1 MLSHMVKRIKRL
13 VKEIIYD
20 PVRARIAYDLVIAI
34 FSLGFCWSLF
44 KLFSFPTASPYV
56 LFLYP
61 FIYVT
66 LNHLFGVYGPLKTAH
81 IILKILAL
89 LGSSTTALMLF
100 VFVGQPPLILIL
112 TTVFVSML
120 TIIPRIF
127 FNFGNTFHR
136 NTYIDTIVHDKLPV
150 LVVGGGGY
158 IGSHVVEKL
167 LKEGFKVHVFDKFI
181 YGKEVLSDLAKN
193 KNLELIE
200 GDISDIYSLTLALTD
215 VQAVIH
221 LAGLVGDP
229 ACALDDKL
237 TRHINIVSTRMLKE
251 SVKAFRI
258 PKFIFASSCSV
269 YGSSEE
275 EVNETSPLNP
285 VSLYARTKIDAE
297 NEIMQDQFDLFHPTV
312 LRFSTVFGHS
322 KKPRFDLVANLFA
335 AQAYY
340 DGVITVTGSNQ
351 WRPFVHVAD
360 VADAVVRIVQAPK
373 EKVSR
378 QVFNVGD
385 DRLNIT
391 IGDLA
396 KIVASVIKKSKKGK
410 KVKIL
415 VKDDVADRRNYH
427 VSFSKIKNIL
437 GFEAQHMLQDGIEE
451 IYDHFKK
458 GTYKKPYKNSYYSNA
473 EMAKQMKTEF
483 YSNDYQK
490 THFSLMAD
498 NS

>member
-1 MLSHMVKRIKRL
+1 MVKRIKRL

-44 KLFSFPTASPYV
+44 TLFAFPTVSPYV

-61 FIYVT
+61 CIYVS

-81 IILKILAL
+81 IVLKTLAL
-89 LGSSTTALMLF
+89 LGSSITALMLF

-112 TTVFVSML
+112 ATVFVSML
-120 TIIPRIF
+120 TVIPRVF
-127 FNFGNTFHR
+127 FNFGNTFHK

-158 IGSHVVEKL
+158 IGTHVVEKL
-167 LKEGFKVHVFDKFI
+167 LQAGFKVHVFDKFI
-181 YGKEVLSDLAKN
+181 YGKEVLSDFAKN

-258 PKFIFASSCSV
+258 PRFIFASSCSV
-269 YGSSEE
+269 YGSSED
-275 EVNETSPLNP
+275 EVNETSLLNP

-322 KKPRFDLVANLFA
+322 KKPRFDLVANFFA
-335 AQAYY
+335 AQAYH
-340 DGVITVTGSNQ
+340 DGIITVTGSNQ

-360 VADAVVRIVQAPK
+360 VADAVVRVVQAPK

-396 KIVASVIKKSKKGK
+396 KVVASVIKKSKKGK

-415 VKDDVADRRNYH
+415 VKNDVADRRNYH
-427 VSFSKIKNIL
+427 VSFSKIKNTL
-437 GFEAQHMLQDGIEE
+437 GFEARNMLKEGIEE
-451 IYDHFKK
+451 IYAHFKK
-458 GTYKKPYKNSYYSNA
+458 GTYKKPYKDSYYSNV

-498 NS
+498 NG